1 MLTNPEER
9 VRLLKKGI
17 ESKAIEEIYIRSNGL
32 RIVKEPVLFDFIKTT
47 MMNYKNSSDSLAT
60 ELKQTYQNKD
70 IKVNR
75 ICIPVKAY

>member
-1 MLTNPEER
+1 MLKNPEER

-32 RIVKEPVLFDFIKTT
+32 RIVKGPVLFDFIKT
-47 MMNYKNSSDSLAT
+47 MNYKNSSDLLAT

-70 IKVNR
+70 IKVSR